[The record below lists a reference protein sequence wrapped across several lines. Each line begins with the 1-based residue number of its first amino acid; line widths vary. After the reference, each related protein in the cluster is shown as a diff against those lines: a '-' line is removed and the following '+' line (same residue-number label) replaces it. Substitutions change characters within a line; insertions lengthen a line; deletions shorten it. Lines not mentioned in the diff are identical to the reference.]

1 MSLQSFEKDGYTYF
15 ELYVTCPVCREK
27 GIVTPQTQWLH
38 KDNDCGGAI
47 YIGDNACYYC
57 DKCEHT
63 GKLKSVKMECP
74 THSTSDGYY
83 ISLDNSTLSI
93 AEVISCVGQMVS
105 EVGQKWLIKF
115 LENLGDW

>member
-38 KDNDCGGAI
+38 KDNECGGTI

-57 DKCEHT
+57 DKCEHI
-63 GKLKSVKMECP
+63 CP

-83 ISLDNSTLSI
+83 ISLDGSTLRI
-93 AEVISCVGQMVS
+93 AEIISCAGQMLS
-105 EVGQKWLIKF
+105 EVGQKWLMKF
-115 LENLGDW
+115 LGNLED